1 MPAIAIT
8 DLPALGR
15 APEGADRVPVE
26 GRTTTLGAIFDALG
40 AGATQIVTES
50 PAAVSARAVV
60 LDDDGHTA
68 ETPGVLTLPPITE
81 GARHTI
87 WTPYDSVFYSV
98 TPHPDDV
105 GVSISGGSSYL
116 INSQLMRSV
125 AYDVIAV
132 ETSEGLTWLI
142 DNGAAR
148 VINEGIY
155 PTLIDH
161 EARIEA
167 AEGDIDALEARVS
180 PTTGRI
186 SQATQSD
193 PSAPAAGSME
203 IYAKLHAGREMP
215 AFRGSAARPMLLQ
228 PFLGRAGI
236 WHAMP
241 GTAGGAATLMNCI
254 APTHETSSAGAQL
267 TEGSAGSMRSQLRRY
282 YVDGG
287 TSTTSYAGY
296 RGQNLSMWRGN
307 AAGLGGF
314 ACSITMALGV
324 APATHALFVGLIGST
339 GAFAANDVPSNKT
352 DCIFFGYDSGDAT
365 CQIMHNDGSG
375 TCTKIPLTHAKLT
388 TSDVIR
394 VSFWCAPNSTTIS
407 YLIEN
412 LATGASETGTT
423 GTSNLPTSTTFMTW
437 HAHVNVATVS
447 GQAFIEW
454 FGSYGESGQ

>member
-50 PAAVSARAVV
+50 PAAVSARDVV

-68 ETPGVLTLPPITE
+68 ETPGVLTLPRIRV

-116 INSQLMRSV
+116 IDSQLMRSV

-142 DNGAAR
+142 DNGAER

-167 AEGDIDALEARVS
+167 AEGDIDALETDV
-180 PTTGRI
+180 
-186 SQATQSD
+186 
-193 PSAPAAGSME
+193 
-203 IYAKLHAGREMP
+203 
-215 AFRGSAARPMLLQ
+215 
-228 PFLGRAGI
+228 
-236 WHAMP
+236 
-241 GTAGGAATLMNCI
+241 GT
-254 APTHETSSAGAQL
+254 
-267 TEGSAGSMRSQLRRY
+267 
-282 YVDGG
+282 
-287 TSTTSYAGY
+287 
-296 RGQNLSMWRGN
+296 
-307 AAGLGGF
+307 
-314 ACSITMALGV
+314 
-324 APATHALFVGLIGST
+324 
-339 GAFAANDVPSNKT
+339 
-352 DCIFFGYDSGDAT
+352 
-365 CQIMHNDGSG
+365 
-375 TCTKIPLTHAKLT
+375 LT
-388 TSDVIR
+388 TSLA
-394 VSFWCAPNSTTIS
+394 STASELSTTIGRVS
-407 YLIEN
+407 SLEAPTSVDENGAAISWTTQKRIRNIHAAALAVFTLDATTGQWPIGEARPLANFSTAAHGIRVNVPSGHYLNGILN
-412 LATGASETGTT
+412 GTT
-423 GTSNLPTSTTFMTW
+423 GTLG
-437 HAHVNVATVS
+437 AAAAVA
-447 GQAFIEW
+447 
-454 FGSYGESGQ
+454 GSPIYTILVTREDTDRWSWA